1 MSNELHIFN
10 PHGSVDRVF
19 FTTDKEP
26 AIFFTLGVKAT
37 TGQPFDSKKTD
48 GSPVNADT
56 VLFGSM
62 PVSGLSVDQGVDHT
76 LSKTLGNDFLVSE
89 FGDVP
94 VQIGLNGVNFFGKAC
109 KDDWGKQNEQA
120 LDFYEKYKLSS
131 APGIRLGL
139 SLTQGRTQAGLFT
152 CVLTKMR
159 AVGPAIE
166 KAGSIPLYTYNLT
179 LIGVRSKGK
188 K

>member
-1 MSNELHIFN
+1 MGKELHIFN
-10 PHGSVDRVF
+10 PYGSVDRVF
-19 FTTDKEP
+19 LTTDKEP
-26 AIFFTLGVKAT
+26 AIFFTLGVKAI
-37 TGQPFDSKKTD
+37 TGQPFSVKKTC
-48 GSPVNADT
+48 SIVNDKT